1 MTLKVKTGAPSTQGF
16 HLTQTFFGFKPED
29 RVQLHESLFN
39 LIWIG
44 QGRWDWQTLYTMP
57 VHIRRF
63 WISKLNQMQDEKLA
77 VAEAS
82 KANKTTKKS
91 KVVKSPL

>member
-1 MTLKVKTGAPSTQGF
+1 
-16 HLTQTFFGFKPED
+16 
-29 RVQLHESLFN
+29 
-39 LIWIG
+39 
-44 QGRWDWQTLYTMP
+44 MP

-77 VAEAS
+77 AAEAS

>member
-1 MTLKVKTGAPSTQGF
+1 MGAPSNLCF

-29 RVQLHESLFN
+29 RVVLHESLFN

-44 QGRWDWQTLYTMP
+44 AGRWDWETLYTMP

-63 WISKLNQMQDEKLA
+63 WISKINKMQDEKLA
-77 VAEAS
+77 AAEAL
-82 KANKTTKKS
+82 KANKATKKS